1 MFAANNEAK
10 DIYDPKSFRTQRKI
24 KAWNMLFIRHD
35 VVMGGPKKC
44 RIACG
49 SCSRINLE
57 FNETSGSI
65 IL

>member
-10 DIYDPKSFRTQRKI
+10 DIYDPKSFRTQEKI
-24 KAWNMLFIRHD
+24 KAWNMLFIRQD
-35 VVMGGPKKC
+35 VMGGPKKS

-57 FNETSGSI
+57 FNETSASI